1 MNIAK
6 VKWMMSMTMKEDM
19 CMKANPVINAILK
32 EKRMIKRTLI
42 LIYFI
47 IYGYIYSQESV
58 HFEGAITYITT
69 DQVYTNIGMN
79 NGADVGDTLKVL
91 RRGQELGLIHI
102 TSIANKSSVSES
114 LVPISQFQLGD
125 RVVLEKIKH
134 DILVLDEKII
144 IQDSKPSTKKI
155 RRKWRQSGN
164 ISLRYMSTQYSNK
177 TTINRSIGMMN
188 YRLRSIGFL
197 KPNLWIYG
205 RSNLLSGDFNLYQ
218 ARITLGQ
225 SNSKFYIQAGR
236 VFSSALSGLGATDGL
251 VASTTLVKG
260 ITLGVLGGYLP
271 AQKNMNFSKDVIK
284 TGGFVHIKTKT
295 KNMRLSGSVA
305 LAQQK
310 FKGNTDREFVY
321 WTWRSD
327 YKKSLTLSVN
337 QTLDLYSGQSI
348 GTRSSLTPTSNQIS
362 LRFRPIS
369 GLSIQSRYSGRRQVL
384 YFESE
389 QTLPDSLF
397 QDELRSGWY
406 NAFNWSNDWFGN
418 IQFGVNLR
426 SQESFD
432 RPASVIVFGYQTPNQ
447 KNKRSYRFKTNFI
460 RNDLLTGMRLV
471 LGVDQSLNKNNSL
484 YVDADFY
491 SYGYGNKTADYF
503 QTRISTGVNWRIQK
517 KIRFSCNIDYL
528 KDKSYNNLFI
538 YAGVNYRF

>member
-1 MNIAK
+1 
-6 VKWMMSMTMKEDM
+6 M

-225 SNSKFYIQAGR
+225 TNSKFYMQMGR
-236 VFSSALSGLGATDGL
+236 VFSSNLSGLGATDGL
-251 VASTTLVKG
+251 VASTNLVKG

>member
-1 MNIAK
+1 
-6 VKWMMSMTMKEDM
+6 
-19 CMKANPVINAILK
+19 MKANPVINVILK
-32 EKRMIKRTLI
+32 VKSVTRRVLN
-42 LIYFI
+42 LFFFI
-47 IYGYIYSQESV
+47 IFGCIYSQENI
-58 HFEGAITYITT
+58 HIDGTITYITT
-69 DQVYTNIGMN
+69 NQVYSNIGLN
-79 NGADVGDTLKVL
+79 KGAVIGDTLKVL
-91 RRGQELGLIHI
+91 RRGQELGLIYI

-114 LVPISQFQLGD
+114 LIPISQFQLGD
-125 RVVLEKIKH
+125 RVVLEKIKQE
-134 DILVLDEKII
+134 ILILDKKVIVQDPKPTTTKIKR
-144 IQDSKPSTKKI
+144 Q
-155 RRKWRQSGN
+155 WRQSGN
-164 ISLRYMSTQYSNK
+164 ISLRYMSSQYSNK
-177 TTINRSIGMMN
+177 TTRNRSIGMMN
-188 YRLRSIGFL
+188 YRLRSSGIL

-225 SNSKFYIQAGR
+225 TNSKFYMQMGR
-236 VFSSALSGLGATDGL
+236 VFSSNLSGLGATDGL
-251 VASTTLVKG
+251 VASTNLVKG

-327 YKKSLTLSVN
+327 YKKALTLSVN
-337 QTLDLYSGQSI
+337 QTLDLYSDQSV
-348 GTRSSLTPTSNQIS
+348 GTRNSLTPTSNQIS
-362 LRFRPIS
+362 LRFRPMS

-406 NAFNWSNDWFGN
+406 NAFSWSNDWFGN
-418 IQFGVNLR
+418 VQFGLNLR
-426 SQESFD
+426 SQKSFD